1 MIHSETQKG
10 SKMATE
16 KVVKVKLTAEEKIAA
31 LQKRIQQVKTLDD
44 KQKIRELSDVVRKSS
59 AAETRKKILVGAFV
73 MSKFQDLRTLEIG
86 KAKFIDTLVRDDD
99 RALFSL
105 SPLKKKP
112 AAPAPAPAPVPTPT
126 PTPAPTPAPARS
138 RSPAP
143 ARSPATSSTRTYLL
157 SDASDEDE
165 VKALG
170 GRWDADRAQWFAP
183 PGFDLTQFQK
193 WIRA

>member
-10 SKMATE
+10 SKMAKE

-112 AAPAPAPAPVPTPT
+112 AAPAPAPVPTPT
-126 PTPAPTPAPARS
+126 PTPTPTPAPARS

-143 ARSPATSSTRTYLL
+143 APAPATSSTRMYLF
-157 SDASDEDE
+157 SGVSDEDE

-170 GRWDADRAQWFAP
+170 GRWDAQRAQWFAP
-183 PGFDLTQFQK
+183 PGLDLTQFQK

>member
-1 MIHSETQKG
+1 
-10 SKMATE
+10 MATG

-31 LQKRIQQVKTLDD
+31 LQKKIQQVKTLDD

-73 MSKFQDLRTLEIG
+73 MSKFQDLRTLEIS

-112 AAPAPAPAPVPTPT
+112 AAPTPT
-126 PTPAPTPAPARS
+126 PTPAPAPARS

-143 ARSPATSSTRTYLL
+143 APAPAPATSSTRMYLL
-157 SDASDEDE
+157 LDASDEDE
-165 VKALG
+165 VNALG
-170 GRWDADRAQWFAP
+170 ACWDAERTQWFVH
-183 PGFDLTQFQK
+183 PGLDLTPFKK